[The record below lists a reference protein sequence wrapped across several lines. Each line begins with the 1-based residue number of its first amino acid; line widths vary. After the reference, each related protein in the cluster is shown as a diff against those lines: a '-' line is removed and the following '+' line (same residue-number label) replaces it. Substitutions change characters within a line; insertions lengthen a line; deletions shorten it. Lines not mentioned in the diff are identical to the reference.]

1 MASQNAQR
9 KTKQTIALF
18 IVTFLVTLVGVVY
31 LIKSF
36 SPNVDVEIGGEEE
49 YEQPDDPQS
58 DPKQAVDDRL
68 KWIQLEDNMPGV
80 SKRAETGEAEE
91 ITYEP
96 AEEVQNNKE
105 NLKNEHQAE
114 ETYGQEITLE
124 QNNMQ
129 EQEQVRPQTHLAP
142 PVPPAPKLSQPEAY
156 KMTKVYVGNYATIEQ
171 AIQAQ
176 NRLMETSIGISPFV
190 KNIGGTYVLQAGSFA
205 SVQKAESV
213 ASQLNQAGFSA
224 RVVQE

>member
-1 MASQNAQR
+1 MASQNSQR

-18 IVTFLVTLVGVVY
+18 IATFLVTLVGVVY

-49 YEQPDDPQS
+49 YEQADDIQS

-80 SKRAETGEAEE
+80 SKRAENEESEE

-96 AEEVQNNKE
+96 ADE
-105 NLKNEHQAE
+105 NTKLEHNRHNETVTE
-114 ETYGQEITLE
+114 ETYGNEITLDT
-124 QNNMQ
+124 QTT
-129 EQEQVRPQTHLAP
+129 QEQVRPQTRPAP
-142 PVPPAPKLSQPEAY
+142 PVPPAPKLVQPEVY
-156 KMTKVYVGNYATIEQ
+156 KMTKVYVGNYSTIEQ

-176 NRLMETSIGISPFV
+176 NKLMETSIGISPFV
-190 KNIGGTYVLQAGSFA
+190 KNIGGVYVLQAGSFA